1 MQEVEKNSMEKED
14 LMQKHYKL
22 WKALIEIHLEGR
34 TEQEQKVSME
44 QLQKVVE
51 EMQR

>member
-1 MQEVEKNSMEKED
+1 MGGNKKNNKEKED

-22 WKALIEIHLEGR
+22 WKALINSHLEGR
-34 TEQEQKVSME
+34 TEQEQKIVMD

-51 EMQR
+51 EMQK